1 MIELIDALVMVGSK
15 TGAASQPCD
24 LETGTVT
31 TVNPLSITRDVA
43 QAPLTEA
50 VLYLTESVVEKKIPI
65 LDHIHHIN
73 TLSHSH
79 TCPDGGTSTNLT
91 GSYPTL
97 TSLVSEGANSDQTQN
112 IICYEHGQPLP
123 IEDGFIILNRALEV
137 GDKVLLL
144 KVQKGQKFIILSRI
158 FEFGGGA

>member
-1 MIELIDALVMVGSK
+1 MNLVDALVMVSEGTAK
-15 TGAASQPCD
+15 ASQPCD
-24 LETGTVT
+24 LEVGTVT
-31 TVNPLSITRDVA
+31 TVNPLSVTRDVA

-50 VLYLTESVVEKKIPI
+50 VLILTESVVEKKIPI

-73 TLSHSH
+73 TLGHSH

-97 TSLVSEGANSDQTQN
+97 TSLVSDGANSDQTQD

-123 IEDGFIILNRALEV
+123 IEDGYIILNRALEV

-144 KVQKGQKFIILSRI
+144 RVQKGQKFIILSRV
-158 FEFGGGA
+158 FSFKN

>member
-1 MIELIDALVMVGSK
+1 MELLDAILLTSQ
-15 TGAASQPCD
+15 ASQRASQPTE
-24 LETGTVT
+24 LVIGTVT
-31 TVNPLSITRDVA
+31 AANPLEISINNM
-43 QAPLTEA
+43 QEPLRKQ

-73 TLSHSH
+73 TLGHSH

-112 IICYEHGQPLP
+112 IICYEHGKPLP
-123 IEDGFIILNRALEV
+123 IKDGFIILNRALEI
-137 GDKVLLL
+137 GDKVLMLR
-144 KVQKGQKFIILSRI
+144 VQHGQKFIILSRV
-158 FEFGGGA
+158 FEVS

>member
-1 MIELIDALVMVGSK
+1 MNLVDALVMVSEGTAK
-15 TGAASQPCD
+15 ASQPCD
-24 LETGTVT
+24 LEVGTVT
-31 TVNPLSITRDVA
+31 TVNPLSVTRDVA

-50 VLYLTESVVEKKIPI
+50 VLILTESVVEKKIPI

-73 TLSHSH
+73 TLGHSH

-97 TSLVSEGANSDQTQN
+97 TSLVSDGANSDQTQN

-123 IEDGFIILNRALEV
+123 IEDGYIILNRALEV

-144 KVQKGQKFIILSRI
+144 RVQKGQKFIILSRVFS
-158 FEFGGGA
+158 FEN

>member
-1 MIELIDALVMVGSK
+1 MNLVDALVMVSEGTAK
-15 TGAASQPCD
+15 ASQPCD
-24 LETGTVT
+24 LEVGTVT

-50 VLYLTESVVEKKIPI
+50 VLILTENVVEKKIPI

-73 TLSHSH
+73 TLGHSH

-97 TSLVSEGANSDQTQN
+97 TSLVSEGANSDQTQD

-123 IEDGFIILNRALEV
+123 IEDGYIILNRALEV

-144 KVQKGQKFIILSRI
+144 RVQKGQKFIILSRVFS
-158 FEFGGGA
+158 FEN

>member
-1 MIELIDALVMVGSK
+1 MNLFDTLVMVSEGTSK
-15 TGAASQPCD
+15 ASQPCD
-24 LETGTVT
+24 LEVGTVT
-31 TVNPLSITRDVA
+31 TVDPLSVTRDVA

-50 VLYLTESVVEKKIPI
+50 VLILTESVVEKKIPI

-73 TLSHSH
+73 TLGHSH

-97 TSLVSEGANSDQTQN
+97 TSLVSDGANSDQTQN

-123 IEDGFIILNRALEV
+123 IEDGYIILNRALEV

-144 KVQKGQKFIILSRI
+144 RVQKGQKFIILSRVFS
-158 FEFGGGA
+158 FEN

>member
-1 MIELIDALVMVGSK
+1 MNLVDALVMVSEGTAK
-15 TGAASQPCD
+15 ASQPCD
-24 LETGTVT
+24 LEVGTVT

-50 VLYLTESVVEKKIPI
+50 VLILTESVVEKKIPI

-73 TLSHSH
+73 TLGHSH

-123 IEDGFIILNRALEV
+123 IEDGYIILNRALEV

-144 KVQKGQKFIILSRI
+144 RVQKGQKFIILSRV
-158 FEFGGGA
+158 FSFTN

>member
-1 MIELIDALVMVGSK
+1 MELIDALLMTSNRAN
-15 TGAASQPCD
+15 AATQPCD
-24 LETGTVT
+24 MEIGTVT
-31 TVNPLSITRDVA
+31 TVNPLSVTRDVA

-50 VLYLTESVVEKKIPI
+50 VLLLTESVVEKKIPV

-73 TLSHSH
+73 TLGHSH

-112 IICYEHGQPLP
+112 IICYEHGKPLP

-137 GDKVLLL
+137 GDRVLLL
-144 KVQKGQKFIILSRI
+144 KVQKGQKFIILSRV
-158 FEFGGGA
+158 FEFGGDA

>member
-1 MIELIDALVMVGSK
+1 MNLFDTLVMVSEGTSK
-15 TGAASQPCD
+15 ASQPCD
-24 LETGTVT
+24 LEVGTVT
-31 TVNPLSITRDVA
+31 TVNPLSVTRDVA

-50 VLYLTESVVEKKIPI
+50 VLILTESVVEKKIPI

-73 TLSHSH
+73 TLGHSH

-123 IEDGFIILNRALEV
+123 IEDGYIILNRALEV

-144 KVQKGQKFIILSRI
+144 RVQKGQKFIILSRVFS
-158 FEFGGGA
+158 FEN